1 MANMIDYLVWRGD
14 FTLEQTPWCA
24 IDALIAASLSYLNFH
39 GMDNAAGW
47 TLSEAKRIDLLQKDP
62 GSPTFPNRERMF
74 EVMADCAR
82 FSECR
87 MHHFIALTD
96 PEREMQFSAM
106 CLDLPDGTMAV
117 AFRGTDNTLV
127 GWKEDFNMAYQPVV
141 PAQEAAAY
149 YLKRAAEINDRPLRL
164 VGHSKGGNLSVYAAT
179 CAAEAVQNRIQ
190 EIYSFDGPGL
200 CREMAENLGYA
211 KIREKIR
218 SYIPQT
224 SIIGMLME
232 YYRPY
237 TVVRSSA
244 SGISQHDPMTWEVYG
259 PRFVE
264 LEKVDQSAMV
274 ICETLH
280 EMLENSPPEERGIFV
295 ETLFHYLESTKATR
309 MSEVTR
315 EKLKSLVAIMGNRK
329 GISPETRRVFNRL
342 VAQTVALGFGNVVE
356 MVRNRR
362 EPETGAQTVPEAAP
376 EAAQEAPEEPE
387 NGSKA

>member
-1 MANMIDYLVWRGD
+1 MANLKDYLVWRGE
-14 FTLEQTPWCA
+14 FPLSVSPWNEV
-24 IDALIAASLSYLNFH
+24 DALLAAVLSYLNFH
-39 GMDNAAGW
+39 GLQDHRGW
-47 TLSEAKRIDLLQKDP
+47 TLEEAKRIDLLIESQDK
-62 GSPTFPNRERMF
+62 TFASRKAVYEA
-74 EVMADCAR
+74 MADSIRCGGW
-82 FSECR
+82 R
-87 MHHFIALTD
+87 MHHFIAVTD
-96 PEREMQFSAM
+96 VEISMQFSAV
-106 CLDLPDGTMAV
+106 CIDLPDGTMAV

-200 CREMAENLGYA
+200 CREMAENPGYA

-244 SGISQHDPMTWEVYG
+244 SGISHGCSSDSEKDPVPPVMTG
-259 PRFVE
+259 SGCRPPR
-264 LEKVDQSAMV
+264 
-274 ICETLH
+274 T
-280 EMLENSPPEERGIFV
+280 
-295 ETLFHYLESTKATR
+295 
-309 MSEVTR
+309 
-315 EKLKSLVAIMGNRK
+315 
-329 GISPETRRVFNRL
+329 
-342 VAQTVALGFGNVVE
+342 
-356 MVRNRR
+356 
-362 EPETGAQTVPEAAP
+362 
-376 EAAQEAPEEPE
+376 
-387 NGSKA
+387 